1 MSTSNTNPSDIF
13 PNTTWVV
20 WGSGKVPVGVDSSD
34 TDFNTSEKTGGAKS
48 HSYTPAGTVGN
59 TTLTAAQSGCPAH
72 NHGFTQPTIT
82 VDSKTL
88 TGSVSL
94 PTTILL
100 NAKTD
105 LWSNDATGIVS
116 IGAASTNDQATV
128 SGSGAL
134 GSYSHKRKIQVT
146 ATHNHTAKATGGAVA
161 NSTAKN
167 ATSAH
172 NHGFTGTQVTMNHL
186 QPYITCYM
194 WKRTA

>member
-13 PNTTWVV
+13 PNTTWVA

-48 HSYTPAGTVGN
+48 NNYTPAGTVGN

-82 VDSKTL
+82 VDNKTL
-88 TGSVSL
+88 TGKVSL
-94 PTTILL
+94 GTTILL
-100 NAKTD
+100 NGKTS
-105 LWSNDATGIVS
+105 LFSADATGIVS
-116 IGAASTNDQATV
+116 TSASTTEQATI
-128 SGSGAL
+128 GGTTTT
-134 GSYSHKRKIQVT
+134 GSYSHNRTINIT
-146 ATHNHTAKATGGAVA
+146 ATHNHTAKATGGSVN

-172 NHGFTGTQVTMNHL
+172 NHGFTGTQATMNHL

-194 WKRTA
+194 WKRTE